1 MEVTDKDVAFTP
13 TYAEKSGKYE
23 INISFNNQGSY
34 KDLPE
39 KTIKTTVKVL
49 DPEEEDIA
57 LKVAKKAS
65 IHVKANDTLQKYG
78 IHLIKTDQDGN
89 KLAGAIFA
97 LKAKTDI
104 VNSKGENIFKKGDT
118 IATTTSQDDQ
128 FEYLEFIGL
137 PTDIYAKDGTDSDM
151 YEVEEIYL
159 SLIHI

>member
-1 MEVTDKDVAFTP
+1 MVE
-13 TYAEKSGKYE
+13 
-23 INISFNNQGSY
+23 
-34 KDLPE
+34 
-39 KTIKTTVKVL
+39 VL

-65 IHVKANDTLQKYG
+65 VHVKANDILQKYG

-89 KLAGAIFA
+89 KLAGAMFA

-104 VNSKGENIFKKGDT
+104 INSKGENIFKKGDT

-137 PTDIYAKDGTDSDM
+137 PTDIYARMEKTVICMKWKKSMHQMDM
-151 YEVEEIYL
+151 RNRTR
-159 SLIHI
+159 H

>member
-1 MEVTDKDVAFTP
+1 MINSRQRTLAGESLYDDNGAEDVEVTDKRCGIYTDICR
-13 TYAEKSGKYE
+13 KIRK
-23 INISFNNQGSY
+23 IRRLISVLTT
-34 KDLPE
+34 KDR
-39 KTIKTTVKVL
+39 IKICQRKRSRLRVKVL

-104 VNSKGENIFKKGDT
+104 VNSKGENIFKKG
-118 IATTTSQDDQ
+118 
-128 FEYLEFIGL
+128 
-137 PTDIYAKDGTDSDM
+137 
-151 YEVEEIYL
+151 
-159 SLIHI
+159 

>member
-39 KTIKTTVKVL
+39 KTIKTTVEVL

-57 LKVAKKAS
+57 LKVAKKVS

-104 VNSKGENIFKKGDT
+104 VNSKGENILRRV
-118 IATTTSQDDQ
+118 IRS
-128 FEYLEFIGL
+128 
-137 PTDIYAKDGTDSDM
+137 PTLHHRMI
-151 YEVEEIYL
+151 
-159 SLIHI
+159 SLNIWNLLDCRPISMQRMEQTVICMR